1 MTLDQPWLGQ
11 STTLHWNDPML
22 SDGTYY
28 ILREWRNI
36 PDTVISIYVNISQQ
50 LLPTK
55 IHKAKKLNETQHDLK
70 CRLCGINNETVP
82 NLMCSCF
89 EIAQSLYKSRHDK
102 MLHPVYHH
110 AFTNI
115 VSKMK
120 QVSHG
125 INRKYQNQPK
135 KTKERKFSGTY
146 LSTWTRHLRMER
158 IDWTW

>member
-1 MTLDQPWLGQ
+1 MTLDQPWPGE

-50 LLPTK
+50 PHPTK
-55 IHKAKKLNETQHDLK
+55 TYKAKKLNKTQHDLK

-82 NLMCSCF
+82 HLMCSCS
-89 EIAQSLYKSRHDK
+89 EIVESMHKSRHDK

-110 AFTNI
+110 VLHKYSFESE
-115 VSKMK
+115 VSKPWYQQEIPK
-120 QVSHG
+120 PAKEKKRAKVFWDIPIHG
-125 INRKYQNQPK
+125 Q
-135 KTKERKFSGTY
+135 GT
-146 LSTWTRHLRMER
+146 
-158 IDWTW
+158 